1 MAVFATV
8 AFAAFLLEDNH
19 LLTLHEGKEHLTVYF
34 RTFNGRCA
42 DLYVAVGIQKKHFV
56 ESDCIALLY
65 FLTEKMNIQIF
76 ALFGFELLS
85 LDFYNCVHC
94 FV

>member
-42 DLYVAVGIQKKHFV
+42 DLYVAVGIQKKHFAKATA
-56 ESDCIALLY
+56 SPS
-65 FLTEKMNIQIF
+65 FTSSPRK
-76 ALFGFELLS
+76 
-85 LDFYNCVHC
+85 
-94 FV
+94 